1 MLKRLRLIKQ
11 SLTVWVSRFAE
22 KPYART
28 TLFIHSLA
36 DSSFFPITI
45 DITFLPISIASPKR
59 AFQFALW
66 ATLGSILGGILAY
79 YIGMEFMAS
88 VGKAIV
94 GFYGTQ
100 ETWDELL
107 LTFRGEYAEWTL
119 IVASVTP
126 LPFAVATIAAG
137 VAQMDFT
144 NFVLISIM
152 GRAFRFFAL
161 ALLIYLFGPAVQ
173 VFLDKYSRIIAIV
186 FFVSFVAFILFLIFL
201 NK

>member
-1 MLKRLRLIKQ
+1 MFRKLKLIKQ
-11 SLTVWVSRFAE
+11 RLTAWVSRFAE

-28 TLFIHSLA
+28 TLFLHSLA

-66 ATLGSILGGILAY
+66 ATLGSIAGGILAY

-88 VGKAIV
+88 VGETIV
-94 GFYGTQ
+94 GLYGSK

-107 LTFRGEYAEWTL
+107 TTFRGEYAEWTL
-119 IVASVTP
+119 IVAAVTP

-137 VAQMDFT
+137 VARMDFA
-144 NFVLISIM
+144 NFVLISVM

-161 ALLIYLFGPAVQ
+161 ALLVYLFGPAVQ
-173 VFLDKYSRIIAIV
+173 VFLDKYSRTIAIV
-186 FFVSFVAFILFLIFL
+186 FFVCLVTFILFLIFI

>member
-1 MLKRLRLIKQ
+1 MIKRLRLIKRK
-11 SLTVWVSRFAE
+11 LTDWVSRFAE

-28 TLFIHSLA
+28 TLFLHSLA

-59 AFQFALW
+59 AFQFAFW
-66 ATLGSILGGILAY
+66 ATLGSIIGGIIAY
-79 YIGMEFMAS
+79 YIGMELMATL
-88 VGKAIV
+88 GERIV
-94 GFYGTQ
+94 GLYGS
-100 ETWDELL
+100 EGTWDELVT
-107 LTFRGEYAEWTL
+107 TFRGDFAELTL
-119 IVASVTP
+119 IIASVTP

-137 VAQMDFT
+137 VSQMDFT
-144 NFVLISIM
+144 SFVIISIL

-173 VFLDKYSRIIAIV
+173 VFLEKYSRIIAII
-186 FFVSFVAFILFLIFL
+186 FFLSFIAFVLFLIFF